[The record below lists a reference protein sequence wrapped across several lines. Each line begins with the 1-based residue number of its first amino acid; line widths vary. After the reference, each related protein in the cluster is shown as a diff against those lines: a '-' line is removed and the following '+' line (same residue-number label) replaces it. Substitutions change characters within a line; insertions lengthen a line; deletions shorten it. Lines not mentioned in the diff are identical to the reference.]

1 MWPGLVRLRT
11 LMVFVPDV
19 PDGEPGQAEVDL
31 AVAVS
36 VAADVANFESV

>member
-11 LMVFVPDV
+11 LPGV